1 MWSKVAKLASPAPR
15 KTAPPRTPLTAE
27 EVFHQLSNLSKDP
40 SATTSPDG
48 SRDEADRLLDALLR
62 RLKAEEAEGNVSSR
76 VGPSLE
82 VILRDNPLVQLVEL
96 VKGDESSGVREALL
110 RWYGRTATELD
121 EAWLTHAAVNK
132 PLVALLR
139 HYVETQEVLA
149 PEEEVLVVEAMS
161 SIAERIR
168 TKPELLAIFFRDK
181 PSTSRRPDLSARIN
195 AAMSRSVVGSLPDP
209 PSSPTLS
216 QSAMSDVS
224 RPFSASNTSTMS
236 PRRRA
241 EHDFVLFSSLL
252 RFIHREGQLGDIA
265 RSGILTLVDIAL
277 SLSAPYSASFTP
289 LSSSAATLIPPV
301 AAREA
306 VLSFAEYLLDSD
318 FAEVLGAG
326 LGALYGNLPGKLV
339 VQSADANQADATEGV
354 PSTNGGMVLGGMGAL
369 HDEENAEDVRRRKEE
384 EEARLR
390 AAGYGLSGSTEFRE
404 ALDNFLKLVEFT
416 QDVLRLCDSIAAS
429 TSENMDDGEDVRQQR
444 LIVNALT
451 LAILDSIRKLFL
463 ESVLYPSVLECS
475 EADGSAVAVLSYIDS
490 ILGAVDEGSKLEATI
505 LAFLFGEDDSRPLE
519 TISPN
524 LRVADPSP
532 SLLLPRKANVKRR
545 KSSALLLV
553 ERSTKPSSD
562 YFTSDGRCTLRDLL
576 TAHIDSPSPSTSSA
590 ALKLFQTLLTKHDR
604 WSVALLDPVL
614 DASAT
619 SFPVTLR
626 QHAATPAAADDVE
639 ADESTVSRPTAA
651 SPDDESDEEDFVY
664 PTSSPITPTVAG
676 RESVFDKTPAALR
689 SVLRSTCPATP
700 SASLHRDTL
709 DTLLSLIGNIDPSY
723 RKMRSAGGG
732 SEITTTGFANYLRD
746 AEASLAGDAGF
757 RRGLM
762 ASMDE
767 VREASHALER
777 LLWDRRR
784 TGLFGASRS
793 LTGQEC
799 ANAKTG
805 YRHKL
810 RPSTKLVALL
820 LDSFSAFFSHPPDV
834 NLALTA
840 VLAALA
846 LSPYRALEGWLLP
859 VVKPSSHALSS
870 DQLLY
875 RGGRLGELSRSD
887 DGDDRSVDHELEERS
902 RRDALFAPLS
912 PSPNIFTEDAPASA
926 TRAALATADCLL
938 AILDALAKSIEQ
950 YRSTIP
956 QFDDY
961 LSQRRQGLFFADNLA
976 DALESGNLGAAAV
989 EESAFV
995 PPPSDLPSS
1004 LPTTA
1009 PKKSPGLGF
1018 GAFFSPRRPAHKRS
1032 PSSPNAFATPTRPS
1046 QLRRSTSEESLV
1058 GPRTPPSRPPAA
1070 RVSASVRADGQQ
1082 GTASPFAAHYRETGA
1097 ITVKPV
1103 VVATPARTQQS
1114 RLALSTSDGDEYDER
1129 DSNGPAD
1136 SPTKHLSGRSPVASA
1151 SQGPS
1156 SSSATSTSPSAP
1168 RSSAKDAAIKPVSLS
1183 AILDNVIVLEEFV
1196 KEIAAIVYV
1205 RRAIGIDAVSFVD

>member
-15 KTAPPRTPLTAE
+15 KTAPPRTQLTAE
-27 EVFHQLSNLSKDP
+27 DIFHQLSNLSKDP
-40 SATTSPDG
+40 SATTSPDAA
-48 SRDEADRLLDALLR
+48 RDEADRLLDGLLR
-62 RLKAEEAEGNVSSR
+62 RLKAEEAQGNASSP

-96 VKGDESSGVREALL
+96 VKGDELSGVREALL

-139 HYVETQEVLA
+139 YYVETQEALA
-149 PEEEVLVVEAMS
+149 LEEEVLVVEAMS

-168 TKPELLAIFFRDK
+168 TKPEQLAIFFRDK
-181 PSTSRRPDLSARIN
+181 PTTSRHPDVFARIN
-195 AAMSRSVVGSLPDP
+195 VAMSRSIVGSLPEP

-216 QSAMSDVS
+216 QSTMSDVS

-241 EHDFVLFSSLL
+241 EHDFVLFSFLL
-252 RFIHREGQLGDIA
+252 RFIHREGRLGDLA
-265 RSGILTLVDIAL
+265 RAGILTLVDIAL
-277 SLSAPYSASFTP
+277 SLSAPYTASFAP
-289 LSSSAATLIPPV
+289 LTTSAATLIPPV

-326 LGALYGNLPGKLV
+326 LGALYGDLPGKLV
-339 VQSADANQADATEGV
+339 VQSADAGQAHATEGA
-354 PSTNGGMVLGGMGAL
+354 PSASGGMMLGGMGAY
-369 HDEENAEDVRRRKEE
+369 HDEENAEDAQRRKEE

-390 AAGYGLSGSTEFRE
+390 AEGYGLSGSTEFRE

-429 TSENMDDGEDVRQQR
+429 TNQTTDDGEDVRQQR
-444 LIVNALT
+444 LIVNAFSF
-451 LAILDSIRKLFL
+451 AILDSIRKLFL

-475 EADGSAVAVLSYIDS
+475 EVDGSAVAVLSYIDS
-490 ILGAVDEGSKLEATI
+490 VLGAVDEGSKLEATI
-505 LAFLFGEDDSRPLE
+505 LAFLCGEDDSRPLE
-519 TISPN
+519 TASPN
-524 LRVADPSP
+524 LRAADPSS
-532 SLLLPRKANVKRR
+532 SLLSPRKANVKRR

-553 ERSTKPSSD
+553 ERSTKLSFD
-562 YFTSDGRCTLRDLL
+562 YFTSDGRFTLRDLL

-619 SFPVTLR
+619 SFPVALR
-626 QHAATPAAADDVE
+626 QHALTPATAAENE
-639 ADESTVSRPTAA
+639 AGESTGPRPAAA
-651 SPDDESDEEDFVY
+651 SPDDGSDEEDFVY
-664 PTSSPITPTVAG
+664 PTSSPMTPPAAG
-676 RESVFDKTPAALR
+676 RLSMFDKTPAALR
-689 SVLRSTCPATP
+689 PVLGSTLPATP

-757 RRGLM
+757 RRGLT

-767 VREASHALER
+767 VRETSDAPER
-777 LLWDRRR
+777 LQWDRRR
-784 TGLFGASRS
+784 TGMFGASRS

-805 YRHKL
+805 YRHRL

-840 VLAALA
+840 VLASLA
-846 LSPYRALEGWLLP
+846 LSPYRSLEGWLLP
-859 VVKPSSHALSS
+859 VVKPSSRGLSS
-870 DQLLY
+870 DQILY
-875 RGGRLGELSRSD
+875 RGGRLGESSRSD

-912 PSPNIFTEDAPASA
+912 PSLNVFTEDAPASA
-926 TRAALATADCLL
+926 TRAALATSDCLL
-938 AILDALAKSIEQ
+938 SILDALAKSIER

-956 QFDDY
+956 RFADY

-976 DALESGNLGAAAV
+976 DALESGDLGDDAV
-989 EESAFV
+989 EESAFAPLV
-995 PPPSDLPSS
+995 SDQPSS
-1004 LPTTA
+1004 LPPA
-1009 PKKSPGLGF
+1009 VPKKSPGLGF

-1032 PSSPNAFATPTRPS
+1032 PSSPNAFATPTGPS
-1046 QLRRSTSEESLV
+1046 QLRQSTSEESLF

-1070 RVSASVRADGQQ
+1070 RDPASVRADGQQ

-1103 VVATPARTQQS
+1103 VVSTPARAQQS
-1114 RLALSTSDGDEYDER
+1114 RLVLSTSDGDEDDEQ

-1136 SPTKHLSGRSPVASA
+1136 SPTKQLSGRSPVASA
-1151 SQGPS
+1151 SPRPS
-1156 SSSATSTSPSAP
+1156 SSSATSTSPFAP
-1168 RSSAKDAAIKPVSLS
+1168 RPSAADAAVKPVSLS

>member
-1 MWSKVAKLASPAPR
+1 
-15 KTAPPRTPLTAE
+15 
-27 EVFHQLSNLSKDP
+27 
-40 SATTSPDG
+40 
-48 SRDEADRLLDALLR
+48 
-62 RLKAEEAEGNVSSR
+62 
-76 VGPSLE
+76 
-82 VILRDNPLVQLVEL
+82 
-96 VKGDESSGVREALL
+96 
-110 RWYGRTATELD
+110 
-121 EAWLTHAAVNK
+121 
-132 PLVALLR
+132 
-139 HYVETQEVLA
+139 
-149 PEEEVLVVEAMS
+149 
-161 SIAERIR
+161 
-168 TKPELLAIFFRDK
+168 
-181 PSTSRRPDLSARIN
+181 
-195 AAMSRSVVGSLPDP
+195 
-209 PSSPTLS
+209 
-216 QSAMSDVS
+216 MSDVS
-224 RPFSASNTSTMS
+224 RAFSASNTSTMS

-241 EHDFVLFSSLL
+241 EHDFVLFSFLL
-252 RFIHREGQLGDIA
+252 RFIHREGRLGDTA
-265 RSGILTLVDIAL
+265 RSGILTLVGIAL
-277 SLSAPYSASFTP
+277 SLSAPFSASSTP
-289 LSSSAATLIPPV
+289 LSSSMATLIPPV
-301 AAREA
+301 AARDA
-306 VLSFAEYLLDSD
+306 VLSFAEYLLESD
-318 FAEVLGAG
+318 FAEVLSAG
-326 LGALYGNLPGKLV
+326 LGALYGNLPGKLL
-339 VQSADANQADATEGV
+339 VQSADAGQAHATEGG
-354 PSTNGGMVLGGMGAL
+354 PSANGGMVLGGMGAL
-369 HDEENAEDVRRRKEE
+369 HDEANAEDVQRRKEE

-390 AAGYGLSGSTEFRE
+390 AEGYGLSGSTDFRE

-429 TSENMDDGEDVRQQR
+429 TNGTMDDGEDVRQQR

-451 LAILDSIRKLFL
+451 FAILDSIRKLFL

-490 ILGAVDEGSKLEATI
+490 LLGAVDEGSKLEATI

-519 TISPN
+519 TASPT
-524 LRVADPSP
+524 LRAADPSP
-532 SLLLPRKANVKRR
+532 SLLSPRKANVKRR

-553 ERSTKPSSD
+553 ERSTRPSSD
-562 YFTSDGRCTLRDLL
+562 YFTSDGRFTLRDLL
-576 TAHIDSPSPSTSSA
+576 TAHIDSPSSSISSA
-590 ALKLFQTLLTKHDR
+590 ALKLFQTLLAEHDR
-604 WSVALLDPVL
+604 WSLALLDPVL
-614 DASAT
+614 DASST
-619 SFPVTLR
+619 SFPVALR
-626 QHAATPAAADDVE
+626 QHASTPATSAEDEAGESTADRPAAASFDD
-639 ADESTVSRPTAA
+639 D
-651 SPDDESDEEDFVY
+651 SDEEDFVY
-664 PTSSPITPTVAG
+664 STTSPITPQAAG
-676 RESVFDKTPAALR
+676 RLSMFDKTPAALR
-689 SVLRSTCPATP
+689 PVLRSALPATP

-709 DTLLSLIGNIDPSY
+709 DTLLSLIGIIDPSY

-732 SEITTTGFANYLRD
+732 SEITKTGFANYLRD
-746 AEASLAGDAGF
+746 AEASLAAEAGF

-767 VREASHALER
+767 VREASEASER
-777 LLWDRRR
+777 LQWDRRR

-793 LTGQEC
+793 VTGQEC
-799 ANAKTG
+799 ADAKTG

-810 RPSTKLVALL
+810 RPSSKLIALL

-846 LSPYRALEGWLLP
+846 LSPYRSLEGWLLP
-859 VVKPSSHALSS
+859 VVKPNSRAVLS
-870 DQLLY
+870 DQLLH
-875 RGGRLGELSRSD
+875 RDGRLGESSRSD

-912 PSPNIFTEDAPASA
+912 PSPNVFTEDPPPSA
-926 TRAALATADCLL
+926 TRAALATSDCLL
-938 AILDALAKSIEQ
+938 SILDALAKSIER

-976 DALESGNLGAAAV
+976 DALESGDLGGAAV

-995 PPPSDLPSS
+995 PPASDQPSS
-1004 LPTTA
+1004 LRPTA

-1032 PSSPNAFATPTRPS
+1032 PSSPNALATPTRPS
-1046 QLRRSTSEESLV
+1046 QLRRSTSEESLG

-1070 RVSASVRADGQQ
+1070 RVSASGRADGQQ

-1114 RLALSTSDGDEYDER
+1114 RFAWSTSGGDEDDEL

-1151 SQGPS
+1151 SPGVS

-1168 RSSAKDAAIKPVSLS
+1168 RPTAKDAAIKPVSLS

-1205 RRAIGIDAVSFVD
+1205 RRAIGIDAVTFVD